1 MQSVIRFGLAI
12 PARLIVLNVA
22 WAALVV
28 WAWFMGYVGFI
39 FTHDVS
45 GLSYVISALFVA
57 TLAAVFFGHTS
68 HLHRVEVWLVTL
80 GLIGNVVGFIIAL
93 QHIETGAL
101 DTAQGVQRV
110 AASLLAGMGV
120 AFCSTLVGAIAALW
134 VSTLAWVD
142 GGEVAG

>member
-1 MQSVIRFGLAI
+1 MSNIASGI
-12 PARLIVLNVA
+12 TARLIILNTC

-28 WAWFMGYVGFI
+28 WASVMGYTQFV

-45 GLSYVISALFVA
+45 RISYGITAIAAVG
-57 TLAAVFFGHTS
+57 LAAVFFGRTA
-68 HLHRVEVWLVTL
+68 HLARLEVWLVTL

-93 QHIETGAL
+93 QHIDTGSL
-101 DTAQGVQRV
+101 GTPDGVQRV

-134 VSTLAWVD
+134 VSTVAWIV
-142 GGEVAG
+142 GAKEVA